1 MRTVKSSTSR
11 EVAARPHTG
20 VEVPQEGLFAE
31 IRALD
36 AKTTILDR
44 IARSQA
50 HVAVIGAGYVGL
62 AVASEAAAVG
72 FNVSCLD
79 IDAER
84 IRSLNNGRSY
94 VEDVSSETI
103 EELRKA
109 GRLVASTEFDL
120 LDRCDIA
127 VIAVPTPLTP
137 SKEPDLS
144 AVESAAEEVRRYLRP
159 GSLVVLESTTYPGTT
174 TEVLQPLLES
184 TGLRAG
190 EDFWLAYSPE
200 RIDPGNKRYS
210 LRTTPKIV
218 GGVDPQSTEVAAAFY
233 GKLVDRVVPVSCAT
247 TAEMI
252 KIYENVFRNVN
263 IAFANEAAQLCH
275 RMGIDAWEVIDG
287 AATKPFGFMP
297 FYPGPGL
304 GGHCIPVDPHYL
316 SWKAR
321 QYDFQVKFIEL
332 AADINANMPY
342 YVVSRVMMALNER
355 QKALMGSTVLILG
368 AAYKPDVADTRESPV
383 YKIVPLLQ
391 GAGARVMYSDPYVP
405 ELSIT
410 NGRPQCLKATAL
422 DTGVVSEA
430 DCVVLLTRHACYD
443 YQAILRDAQLILDTR
458 NAFGFAEGTPGKLV
472 RL

>member
-1 MRTVKSSTSR
+1 VKSNASG
-11 EVAARPHTG
+11 EVAAAPRFNSG
-20 VEVPQEGLFAE
+20 VSQQDLFAE
-31 IRALD
+31 RSGKD
-36 AKTTILDR
+36 AKTAMLDR
-44 IARSQA
+44 IARSQ
-50 HVAVIGAGYVGL
+50 VDVGVIGAGYVGL
-62 AVASEAAAVG
+62 ALASEAAAVG
-72 FNVSCLD
+72 FSVACLD

-84 IRSLNNGRSY
+84 IRSINDGKSY
-94 VEDVSSETI
+94 IEDVSSEAI
-103 EELRKA
+103 VAAREA
-109 GRLVASTEFDL
+109 GRLVGSSEFEL

-144 AVESAAEEVRRYLRP
+144 AVEAAAEEVKRHLRP
-159 GSLVVLESTTYPGTT
+159 GRLVILESTTYPGTT
-174 TEVLQPLLES
+174 TEVIQPALES
-184 TGLRAG
+184 TGLKAG
-190 EDFWLAYSPE
+190 RDFWLAYSPE
-200 RIDPGNKRYS
+200 RIDPGNKHYS
-210 LRTTPKIV
+210 LRNTPKIV
-218 GGVDPQSTEVAAAFY
+218 GGVDPESTDVAGAFY
-233 GKLVDRVVPVSCAT
+233 SRLVDRVVPVSCAT

-316 SWKAR
+316 AWKAR

-355 QKALMGSTVLILG
+355 RKALMDSTVLILG

-383 YKIVPLLQ
+383 FKLIPLLQ
-391 GAGARVMYSDPYVP
+391 KAGARVLYHDPHVAELRVKGCRPERLESAALSDRL
-405 ELSIT
+405 LS
-410 NGRPQCLKATAL
+410 N
-422 DTGVVSEA
+422 A
-430 DCVVLLTRHACYD
+430 DCVVMLTCHSCFD
-443 YQAILRDAQLILDTR
+443 CESILRASQVVIDTR
-458 NAFGFAEGTPGKLV
+458 NAFRSVNSHPGKV
-472 RL
+472 VKI

>member
-20 VEVPQEGLFAE
+20 VEVPQEGLFAD

-50 HVAVIGAGYVGL
+50 DVAVIGAGYVGL

-184 TGLRAG
+184 TGLKAG
-190 EDFWLAYSPE
+190 RDFWLAYSPE

-383 YKIVPLLQ
+383 YKIMPLLQ
-391 GAGARVMYSDPYVP
+391 KAGARVLYNDPYVA
-405 ELSIT
+405 ELT
-410 NGRPQCLKATAL
+410 VKDCRPQRMESRAL
-422 DTGVVSEA
+422 SDSLLSTA
-430 DCVVLLTRHACYD
+430 DCVLMLTCHSCFD
-443 YQAILRDAQLILDTR
+443 CESILRASQVIVDTR
-458 NAFGFAEGTPGKLV
+458 NAFRSVNGHPGKVV

>member
-1 MRTVKSSTSR
+1 
-11 EVAARPHTG
+11 
-20 VEVPQEGLFAE
+20 
-31 IRALD
+31 
-36 AKTTILDR
+36 
-44 IARSQA
+44 
-50 HVAVIGAGYVGL
+50 
-62 AVASEAAAVG
+62 
-72 FNVSCLD
+72 
-79 IDAER
+79 
-84 IRSLNNGRSY
+84 
-94 VEDVSSETI
+94 
-103 EELRKA
+103 
-109 GRLVASTEFDL
+109 
-120 LDRCDIA
+120 
-127 VIAVPTPLTP
+127 
-137 SKEPDLS
+137 
-144 AVESAAEEVRRYLRP
+144 RP

-184 TGLRAG
+184 TGLKAG
-190 EDFWLAYSPE
+190 RDFWLAYSPE

-218 GGVDPQSTEVAAAFY
+218 GGVDPESTDVAAAFY
-233 GKLVDRVVPVSCAT
+233 GRLVDRVVRVSCAT

-321 QYDFQVKFIEL
+321 QYDFQVKFLEL

-355 QKALMGSTVLILG
+355 HKPLMDSTVLILG

-391 GAGARVMYSDPYVP
+391 KAGARVLYNDPYVA
-405 ELSIT
+405 ELTIKDC
-410 NGRPQCLKATAL
+410 RPQRMESTAL
-422 DTGVVSEA
+422 SERLLSA
-430 DCVVLLTRHACYD
+430 VDCVVMLTGHSCFD
-443 YQAILRDAQLILDTR
+443 CESILRASQVIIDTR
-458 NAFGFAEGTPGKLV
+458 NAFRSVNGPPGKVV

>member
-11 EVAARPHTG
+11 EVAARAHTG

-50 HVAVIGAGYVGL
+50 DVAVIGAGYVGL

-190 EDFWLAYSPE
+190 EDLWLAYSPE

-391 GAGARVMYSDPYVP
+391 KAGARVIYSDPYVP

-410 NGRPQCLKATAL
+410 NGSPQCLKATAL